1 MSEKETAD
9 LLATLAA
16 IAQLVRARRPV
27 VHQITNYV
35 SATDCANITLAAGG
49 VPIMADELLE
59 MAELIPHVDALVLN
73 MGVFH
78 ADRKRTVAFAAK
90 IAAAHKK
97 PIVLDPA
104 GAGTSRLRR
113 SVISLLLEND
123 ALRVVRGNVSETEAL
138 LKEKVALCDVRADD
152 MNLYARTAAE
162 KLAGRIGR
170 TVAVT
175 GGRNYFSDGQRGLE
189 IGNGHALLNSI
200 IGTGCMASSLT
211 GACLAVEKDPLLAAA
226 AAGLMLGVAAEKAA
240 EAAAGPGSFHAAL
253 FDAVAALTK
262 EDYLARGRVRL
273 WGNWICEDIA
283 NS

>member
-1 MSEKETAD
+1 MSEKEAAD

-16 IAQLVRARRPV
+16 IAQLVRERRPI

-49 VPIMADELLE
+49 IPIMADELLE
-59 MAELIPHVDALVLN
+59 MAELIPRVDALVLN
-73 MGVFH
+73 MGIFH

-90 IAAAHKK
+90 IAAAHRK
-97 PIVLDPA
+97 PIVLDPVGA
-104 GAGTSRLRR
+104 GASRLRR
-113 SVISLLLEND
+113 SVISMLLDND
-123 ALRVVRGNVSETEAL
+123 ALKVVRGNISEAEAIL
-138 LKEKVALCDVRADD
+138 NEKTALHDVNAND

-162 KLAGRIGR
+162 RLAGRIRR

-175 GGRNYFSDGQRGLE
+175 DGTDYFFDGQRGLE

-200 IGTGCMASSLT
+200 IGAGCMASSLI

-226 AAGLMLGVAAEKAA
+226 AAGLMMGIAAEKAA
-240 EAAAGPGSFHAAL
+240 ETAAGPGSFHVAL

-262 EDYLARGRVRL
+262 EDYLARGRVHL
-273 WGNWICEDIA
+273 WGNWT
-283 NS
+283 

>member
-16 IAQLVRARRPV
+16 IAQLVRARRPI

-113 SVISLLLEND
+113 
-123 ALRVVRGNVSETEAL
+123 
-138 LKEKVALCDVRADD
+138 
-152 MNLYARTAAE
+152 
-162 KLAGRIGR
+162 
-170 TVAVT
+170 
-175 GGRNYFSDGQRGLE
+175 
-189 IGNGHALLNSI
+189 
-200 IGTGCMASSLT
+200 
-211 GACLAVEKDPLLAAA
+211 
-226 AAGLMLGVAAEKAA
+226 
-240 EAAAGPGSFHAAL
+240 
-253 FDAVAALTK
+253 
-262 EDYLARGRVRL
+262 LARRIVPLRRRMAGSGSRL
-273 WGNWICEDIA
+273 G
-283 NS
+283 